1 MTSGK
6 GRELFEAL
14 TDLADA
20 LQRAPNLDS
29 KLANYVFFP
38 LSHIFSRATALPSR
52 ILAAAI
58 KCLQLMLEKGW
69 RVDEEID
76 LFMQLLILLSTLL
89 THGTQNGEA
98 QDLLQRV
105 VDCFTAL
112 FDSMRATS
120 CSIQAMDS
128 EKMTPII
135 GQIIFTMLT
144 IAKENSM
151 VTLQNKT
158 LIALQS
164 LVFHLENMQ
173 IWRSFFP
180 GIVSQLTKI
189 LQPTSQHRRN
199 SKVLVLALTVLSALL
214 KNALSERSSTSTTEE
229 KTKNREL
236 SLWAHT
242 MSPQLL
248 LALTKIGKLQFHEK
262 SEVQAALCK
271 LCFSIMEEYGHWLP
285 DCQSTSLKIVVT
297 TCSQD
302 LQGDT
307 STYDHLSR
315 LINASEQIKS
325 RCEQLCYGWISSLPR
340 ILQSTDLARI
350 EHRVSCIKIAYQALL
365 EADADPTPLYEAL
378 RGNFKDCIV
387 IVLDGQAKQSITPI
401 DALAMDE
408 RRDLLRA
415 TNRGSSQSL
424 VVRPSAPL
432 QALALQS
439 LQDLLF
445 ITSFTKS
452 SRNYEANFAASVLE
466 ASRENRVVS
475 SWILARLL
483 DADSRDSSKPGRS
496 LQSGQSISIK
506 GDLVDLALNQA
517 LTILSDSKRAEMS
530 DLRAELMSL
539 EILTI
544 LAQQQGEDFRSTFVD
559 TLYPIVERLGSSETT
574 LRDYTIRCLDYI
586 SYACDYRNP
595 GDMVVQNVDYLVNAI
610 ALELNAFDTN
620 SLAPQVLVMMLELS
634 GPRLIP
640 YLDDTLEH
648 VFAILASYHGY
659 SRLVESSW
667 SFLSSIVKEARL
679 SPTLRERLAAKCRK
693 KGNATSAVH
702 EVSRLLDQV
711 EQYSTSEV
719 VPNTP
724 TESDSSDI
732 GSLTKS
738 DDTTMVVQ
746 DASVAE
752 SSGQGLSSTPKI
764 YSTIQS
770 VLRLSQFYLTREE
783 PHLRRRLLDLIANGC
798 PILSTNQ
805 DEFLPLVNDLWPVM
819 IQRLYD
825 EEAFV
830 SLAAMQTLSELFKG
844 AGDFLASRMEDEWHD
859 IQRLYRQLEKK
870 AAATNRSKA
879 STSPFAHA
887 TQAYEGM
894 IGMLV
899 DLTYYV
905 RLTSEMEDD
914 IFTMLGTVAKSQ
926 THVKNALQRLNEDAL
941 WLVLDLTSFNDTTPI
956 AKGYHFQPVAVD

>member
-6 GRELFEAL
+6 DGELFEAL
-14 TDLADA
+14 TDLSDA

-38 LSHIFSRATALPSR
+38 LSHVFSRATTLPSR
-52 ILAAAI
+52 TLAAAI
-58 KCLQLMLEKGW
+58 KCLQVMLEKGW
-69 RVDEEID
+69 RVGEEID

-89 THGTQNGEA
+89 TRGTRDGED
-98 QDLLQRV
+98 QDLLQCV
-105 VDCFTAL
+105 LDCFTTL
-112 FDSMRATS
+112 FNSMRGTS
-120 CSIQAMDS
+120 HPIQAIDT
-128 EKMTPII
+128 EKTTPIM
-135 GQIIFTMLT
+135 GQIIFTMVT

-151 VTLQNKT
+151 VTLQRKS
-158 LIALQS
+158 LIALHS
-164 LVFHLENMQ
+164 LVSNLESVQ

-180 GIVSQLTKI
+180 GVVSQLTKI

-199 SKVLVLALTVLSALL
+199 SKVLVLALMILSALL
-214 KNALSERSSTSTTEE
+214 KQTLSEHNSTDTTEE
-229 KTKNREL
+229 QPRNDEL
-236 SLWAHT
+236 RLWART
-242 MSPQLL
+242 TSPQLL
-248 LALTKIGKLQFHEK
+248 LVMTNIGKLQYHEK
-262 SEVQAALCK
+262 SEVRAALCR
-271 LCFSIMEEYGHWLP
+271 LCFSVVEEYWHLLP
-285 DCQSTSLKIVVT
+285 DCQSTSLKIVIT
-297 TCSQD
+297 TYSQD

-307 STYDHLSR
+307 SPYDNLSR
-315 LINASEQIKS
+315 LIRAGEQIKNC
-325 RCEQLCYGWISSLPR
+325 CEQLCYGWISSLPR

-350 EHRVSCIKIAYQALL
+350 EYRVSCIKIAYQTLL
-365 EADADPTPLYEAL
+365 EADADPTLLYEAL
-378 RGNFKDCIV
+378 KGNFKDCIV
-387 IVLDGQAKQSITPI
+387 TVLDSQAKQSITPV
-401 DALAMDE
+401 DVLAMDE

-415 TNRGSSQSL
+415 TNRGLNQDPVS
-424 VVRPSAPL
+424 RPPAPL
-432 QALALQS
+432 QASALQS

-445 ITSFTKS
+445 TICSTKAD
-452 SRNYEANFAASVLE
+452 RNYEANFAASVLE
-466 ASRENRVVS
+466 ASRENKIVS

-483 DADSRDSSKPGRS
+483 DADSRDSSKSVGS
-496 LQSGQSISIK
+496 LHLGKPISVK

-517 LTILSDSKRAEMS
+517 LTILSSSKRAEVS

-544 LAQQQGEDFRSTFVD
+544 LAQLQGEDFRSTLVD

-586 SYACDYRNP
+586 SYACGYRNS

-610 ALELNAFDTN
+610 ALELNAFDTD

-659 SRLVESSW
+659 SRLVESLW
-667 SFLSSIVKEARL
+667 LFLSSIVKEAKL
-679 SPTLRERLAAKCRK
+679 SPLLRERSAAERRK
-693 KGNATSAVH
+693 KVKARSAVH

-711 EQYSTSEV
+711 EQFSTTEV
-719 VPNTP
+719 VPNIR
-724 TESDSSDI
+724 TEGDGSDT
-732 GSLTKS
+732 GSQTKS
-738 DDTTMVVQ
+738 DDTAVIVQ
-746 DASVAE
+746 DASIAE
-752 SSGQGLSSTPKI
+752 SPDNGLSSTPKI

-805 DEFLPLVNDLWPVM
+805 DEFLPLVNDLWPVV

-825 EEAFV
+825 EETYV

-870 AAATNRSKA
+870 AATTSRSKA
-879 STSPFAHA
+879 NTSPFAHA
-887 TQAYEGM
+887 TQAYEGIISM
-894 IGMLV
+894 IV
-899 DLTYYV
+899 DLTCYV

-926 THVKNALQRLNEDAL
+926 TQVKDALQRLNEDAL
-941 WLVLDLTSFNDTTPI
+941 WLVLHLSSFNDTTPV
-956 AKGYHFQPVAVD
+956 AKGYHFQAVAVE